1 MRNMVM
7 KINEPKK
14 EGMRDF
20 LTIFFKHRTRMLIVF
35 FSVILTV
42 AAFSFLQSPVYEA
55 KSTILIKYGRE
66 YMSRSEVGDAPP
78 VRSLDEEEVINSEIQ
93 ILRSRDLAKKVIET
107 IKLKN
112 MYPGLLKNPSEKI
125 NPMDLAINR
134 FSKSLG
140 VDGVSKSSV
149 ITVSFHHS
157 NPQIAAKS
165 VNLLI
170 DYYKDKHL
178 QVFSG
183 PQSSF
188 MEQQVSDL
196 RKKLFDSENNLQ
208 SFKQKNRIYSLDE
221 QRSLLLKQRTDLS
234 SELMASQDRV
244 NGLEKRLTTLKGQ
257 TRNLLDK
264 NYLYTPT
271 ERDKIIVDAKSK
283 LLALQLSEQELLRKY
298 NEKNMLVV
306 DTRKQIQVVK
316 KFLSEQEADIRHL
329 VPTGNLVYQDA
340 QKGIITTAADLNSE
354 RANLGTLSV
363 QLKELDRKI
372 QSLDMREKDLLNL
385 KREIATNEKNFETY
399 GGKMVEARILDDMN
413 RLKLANISIIE
424 AASVPIRPIK
434 PKKAL
439 NLVLGVIFGALS
451 SIGLAF
457 LHERNRQTL
466 TDPESAE
473 RRLNLAVI
481 GCIPYKE

>member
-1 MRNMVM
+1 MGNMVM
-7 KINEPKK
+7 KINEPRKQGTR
-14 EGMRDF
+14 EF

-35 FSVILTV
+35 FSVLLSV
-42 AAFSFLQSPVYEA
+42 AVFTFLQAPVFEA

-66 YMSRSEVGDAPP
+66 YMSQSEVGDSPP
-78 VRSLDEEEVINSEIQ
+78 VRTVDEEAVINSEIQ
-93 ILRSRDLAKKVIET
+93 ILKSRDLAQKVIET
-107 IKLKN
+107 VKLKN
-112 MYPGLLKNPSEKI
+112 MYPGLLKDHPEGI

-134 FSKSLG
+134 FSKKLG
-140 VDGVSKSSV
+140 VDGVDKSSV
-149 ITVSFHHS
+149 ITVSFQHS
-157 NPQIAAKS
+157 NPQIAAKV

-170 DYYKDKHL
+170 EYYKDKHL

-188 MEQQVSDL
+188 MEQQVSAL
-196 RKKLFDSENNLQ
+196 QKKLIDSENNLQ
-208 SFKQKNRIYSLDE
+208 SYKQKNRIYSLDE
-221 QRSLLLKQRTDLS
+221 QRSLLLRQRTDLS

-283 LLALQLSEQELLRKY
+283 LLALKLSEQELLRKY

-306 DTRKQIQVVK
+306 DTRNQIQIVK

-354 RANLGTLSV
+354 RANLGTLRV
-363 QLKELDRKI
+363 QLNELDGKI
-372 QSLDMREKDLLNL
+372 QELDMREKDLLDL
-385 KREIATNEKNFETY
+385 KRKMAINEKNFETY
-399 GGKMVEARILDDMN
+399 GGKMVEGRILDDMN
-413 RLKLANISIIE
+413 RMKMANISIIE
-424 AASVPIRPIK
+424 AASVPVKPIK
-434 PKKAL
+434 PKKVL
-439 NLVLGVIFGALS
+439 NLALGIIFGTIS

-457 LHERNRQTL
+457 LQERNSQTF